1 MGPRMIWGKR
11 DERVAGSGR
20 RWHAAE
26 TSIVKSTARGWHC
39 DYSRYPLVF
48 GAVPALFSL
57 MLFVPSCAAAAENED
72 VAALRRML
80 GELKA
85 ENRKLSQRLG
95 ALESASATRRVKP
108 APAQQ
113 RPAPAATAAA
123 VAPTVV
129 APTVVVAPP
138 VDPPA
143 LPAPDLSEA
152 AAKRPL
158 GVRVSEL
165 EIVWAA
171 QENATRQIIRDSL
184 SKTGPKINSFL
195 SLSGVVE
202 GVASRAGS
210 FTGPTQENLSL
221 GTAELDFDI
230 KLSDW
235 LTGALVL
242 HFDSG
247 TGAIFPT
254 GNQPVVPTNLP
265 GIGVDR
271 FTLDRTHV
279 SVGDL
284 MQFPIAARFGVEVL
298 HFGTSTGVARLDTLS
313 IGTPLTT
320 EVFENRQTAGGLEFA
335 WPTPPRQPPPAPVVV
350 PRVSPLV
357 VAPAVSQLMRW
368 LGYTPLPERPFRPT
382 PVTFPFDP
390 APFYGSVM
398 TYRGSDSII
407 PGRTKIDDYNA
418 SLGFRTRGHCGVP
431 YDQLKNSLVCPWTLD
446 FHVDYDTSVFESR
459 FLRTSYL
466 PFLNQIGRIPGVAA
480 SLKTSFGPFAFV
492 GEVNAAIQDARF
504 IDGLGIAR
512 NMMPMTW
519 QASIAYQ
526 FDWNPWITEIGAQG
540 DFISVGYSG
549 SQDMAGVSILQ
560 NGIPTRIG
568 FVPQHRLFLTGGEWV
583 MDGLKVAV
591 EYSANWDYPVSVGGT
606 GKVAHGWFGLIQLNF

>member
-11 DERVAGSGR
+11 NERVAGSGR

-26 TSIVKSTARGWHC
+26 TGTVKSTTR
-39 DYSRYPLVF
+39 SRYHVCSEYPFVF
-48 GAVPALFSL
+48 RAAPALFGL
-57 MLFVPSCAAAAENED
+57 ILFVPSHAATAENED
-72 VAALRRML
+72 IAVLRHML

-85 ENRKLSQRLG
+85 ENRKLSARLS
-95 ALESASATRRVKP
+95 ALEGTSPARRTKP
-108 APAQQ
+108 ATVHQH
-113 RPAPAATAAA
+113 PAPGATAAA
-123 VAPTVV
+123 AAPTVIV
-129 APTVVVAPP
+129 ASPVAPP
-138 VDPPA
+138 T

-158 GVRVSEL
+158 TERVKDL
-165 EIVWAA
+165 EISWAA
-171 QENATRQIIRDSL
+171 NENATRQILRDTL
-184 SKTGPKINSFL
+184 NKTGPKINNFL

-202 GVASRAGS
+202 GVASRTGS

-242 HFDSG
+242 HFDNG

-254 GNQPVVPTNLP
+254 GNQPVVPTNIP
-265 GIGVDR
+265 GVGVDR
-271 FTLDRTHV
+271 FTLDRTHIL
-279 SVGDL
+279 VGDL
-284 MQFPIAARFGVEVL
+284 MQFPIAARFGVETL
-298 HFGTSTGVARLDTLS
+298 HFGTSTGVARLDALS

-357 VAPAVSQLMRW
+357 VAPAVRQLMGW

-398 TYRGSDSII
+398 TYKGSDSII

-431 YDQLKNSLVCPWTLD
+431 YDQLKESLICPWTLD

-466 PFLNQIGRIPGVAA
+466 PFLNQIGQIPGVAA

-492 GEVNAAIQDARF
+492 GEVNAAIQGARF

-526 FDWNPWITEIGAQG
+526 FDWNPWVQEIGAQG
-540 DFISVGYSG
+540 DFISLGYSG
-549 SQDMAGVSILQ
+549 SKDMAGVSILQ
-560 NGIPTRIG
+560 NGVPTRIG

-591 EYSANWDYPVSVGGT
+591 EYSANWDYAVSAGGT

>member
-11 DERVAGSGR
+11 DELVAGSR
-20 RWHAAE
+20 RRRHAAE
-26 TSIVKSTARGWHC
+26 TGTVRSTARGWHRV
-39 DYSRYPLVF
+39 YSVYPLIF
-48 GAVPALFSL
+48 RAVPALFSL
-57 MLFVPSCAAAAENED
+57 VLLVPSYAAAAESED

-85 ENRKLSQRLG
+85 ENRKLSQRLS
-95 ALESASATRRVKP
+95 ALEGASAARRAKP
-108 APAQQ
+108 A
-113 RPAPAATAAA
+113 RG
-123 VAPTVV
+123 APTSGTCRDCGESRTHGFV
-129 APTVVVAPP
+129 AQP

-202 GVASRAGS
+202 GVASRTGS

-242 HFDSG
+242 HFDNG

-254 GNQPVVPTNLP
+254 GNQPVVPANIA
-265 GIGVDR
+265 GVGVDR
-271 FTLDRTHV
+271 FTLDRTHI

-357 VAPAVSQLMRW
+357 VAPAVSHLARW

-390 APFYGSVM
+390 PPFYGSVM

-431 YDQLKNSLVCPWTLD
+431 YDQLTDSLICPWTLD

-459 FLRTSYL
+459 FLHSSYL

-492 GEVNAAIQDARF
+492 GEVNAAVQDARF
-504 IDGLGIAR
+504 FDGLGIAR

-526 FDWNPWITEIGAQG
+526 FDWNPWVTEIGAQG
-540 DFISVGYSG
+540 DFISLGYSG
-549 SQDMAGVSILQ
+549 SKDMAGVSILQ
-560 NGIPTRIG
+560 NGVPTRIG

-591 EYSANWDYPVSVGGT
+591 EYSANWDYPVSSGGT
-606 GKVAHGWFGLIQLNF
+606 GKVAHGASD

>member
-1 MGPRMIWGKR
+1 MIWGKR
-11 DERVAGSGR
+11 DELVAGSR
-20 RWHAAE
+20 RRRLAAE
-26 TSIVKSTARGWHC
+26 TGTVEATVRGWHRV
-39 DYSRYPLVF
+39 YAVYPLIF
-48 GAVPALFSL
+48 RAAPALFSL
-57 MLFVPSCAAAAENED
+57 VLLVPSYAIAAENEEIA
-72 VAALRRML
+72 VLRRML

-95 ALESASATRRVKP
+95 ALEGASATRLTRP
-108 APAQQ
+108 AVVQE
-113 RPAPAATAAA
+113 RPAPAATA
-123 VAPTVV
+123 VQPAPTVLS
-129 APTVVVAPP
+129 PP

-143 LPAPDLSEA
+143 PDLSEG

-158 GVRVSEL
+158 NERVKEL
-165 EIVWAA
+165 EVGWAA
-171 QENATRQIIRDSL
+171 QENATRQIIRDTL
-184 SKTGPKINSFL
+184 SKTGPKINNFL
-195 SLSGVVE
+195 TLSGVVE
-202 GVASRAGS
+202 GLASRSGD
-210 FTGPTQENLSL
+210 FNGPTQERLAL

-242 HFDSG
+242 HFDNG

-254 GNQPVVPTNLP
+254 GNSPVVPTIP
-265 GIGVDR
+265 GVGVDR
-271 FTLDRTHV
+271 FTLDRTHIL
-279 SVGDL
+279 VGDL
-284 MQFPIAARFGVEVL
+284 MQFPIAARFGVEVV

-357 VAPAVSQLMRW
+357 VAPAVSQLARW
-368 LGYTPLPERPFRPT
+368 LGYTPLPERPFRPQ
-382 PVTFPFDP
+382 PVTLPLDP
-390 APFYGSVM
+390 PPFYGSVV

-418 SLGFRTRGHCGVP
+418 SLGFRTRGNCGVP
-431 YDQLKNSLVCPWTLD
+431 YDQLTDSLICPWTVD

-459 FLRTSYL
+459 FLHSSYL
-466 PFLNQIGRIPGVAA
+466 PFLSQIGRIPGVAA

-504 IDGLGIAR
+504 FDGLGIAR

-549 SQDMAGVSILQ
+549 SKDMAGVSILQ

-591 EYSANWDYPVSVGGT
+591 EYSANWDHPQDRGGT
-606 GKVAHGWFGLIQLNF
+606 GKVAHGAFGLLQLNF

>member
-1 MGPRMIWGKR
+1 MIMGKR
-11 DERVAGSGR
+11 NERVAGSGR
-20 RWHAAE
+20 HWHAAE
-26 TSIVKSTARGWHC
+26 ASTINSAARSWHC
-39 DYSRYPLVF
+39 NSSRYPLAL
-48 GAVPALFSL
+48 GAVPALFSV
-57 MLFVPSCAAAAENED
+57 MLLFPSYAPAAENED
-72 VAALRRML
+72 LAVLRRML
-80 GELKA
+80 GDLKA
-85 ENRKLSQRLG
+85 ENRKLSERLT
-95 ALESASATRRVKP
+95 ALEGASTTKRVKP
-108 APAQQ
+108 TPGHPRSQS
-113 RPAPAATAAA
+113 ATPA
-123 VAPTVV
+123 VAAEPTVIMAQPV
-129 APTVVVAPP
+129 GPP
-138 VDPPA
+138 V

-158 GVRVSEL
+158 NERIREL
-165 EIVWAA
+165 EIGWAA
-171 QENATRQIIRDSL
+171 NENATRQIIQNSL
-184 SKTGPKINSFL
+184 SKTGPKINSLL
-195 SLSGVVE
+195 SLSGVIE
-202 GVASRAGS
+202 GVASRTGS
-210 FTGPTQENLSL
+210 FTDPTQENLSL

-242 HFDSG
+242 HFDNG

-254 GNQPVVPTNLP
+254 GNQPVVPANIV
-265 GIGVDR
+265 GAGVDR
-271 FTLDRTHV
+271 FTLDRTHIT
-279 SVGDL
+279 VGDL

-335 WPTPPRQPPPAPVVV
+335 WPTPPRQPLPAPVVV

-390 APFYGSVM
+390 PPFYGSVM

-418 SLGFRTRGHCGVP
+418 SLGFRARGHCGLP
-431 YDQLKNSLVCPWTLD
+431 YDQLADSLICPWTVD
-446 FHVDYDTSVFESR
+446 FHVDYNTSVFESR

-480 SLKTSFGPFAFV
+480 SLKTSLGPFALV
-492 GEVNAAIQDARF
+492 GEVNAAVQGAQF

-519 QASIAYQ
+519 QASLAYQ
-526 FDWNPWITEIGAQG
+526 FDWNPWVTEIGAQG
-540 DFISVGYSG
+540 DFISLGYSG
-549 SQDMAGVSILQ
+549 SKDMAGVSILQ
-560 NGIPTRIG
+560 NGVPTRIG

-591 EYSANWDYPVSVGGT
+591 EYSANWDYPVSSGGT